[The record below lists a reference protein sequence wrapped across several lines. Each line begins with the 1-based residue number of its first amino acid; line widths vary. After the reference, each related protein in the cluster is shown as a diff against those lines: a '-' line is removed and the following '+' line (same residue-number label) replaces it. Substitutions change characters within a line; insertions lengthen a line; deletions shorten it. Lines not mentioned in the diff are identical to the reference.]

1 MGLMKYSPAKFFS
14 SYFLGKIEITIV
26 GVFLRSSVEANFS
39 GLFSPLE
46 MMVIS
51 IVLTITIT
59 VIMFKGDVG
68 KILDKTFKRG
78 KFTNKI
84 GGEQS

>member
-51 IVLTITIT
+51 IVLTIIT
-59 VIMFKGDVG
+59 VTIFKVDVG
-68 KILDKTFKRG
+68 KILDKAFK
-78 KFTNKI
+78 KSKVTNKI
-84 GGEQS
+84 DGEQS